1 MASKNSREAA
11 KQAAQAGTMNQRQIW
26 VVLIGLMSGMFLAAL
41 DQSVVSS
48 AMRTIADDLD
58 GLALQAWATTAYLI
72 TSTVSTPIY
81 GKLGDIF
88 GRRPLFMVAIG
99 IFILGSLAT
108 GLAGSMFELA
118 MFRAIQGLG
127 AGGLFSL
134 ALTIVADI
142 VPPRER
148 ARYQGMF
155 LAVFGTSS
163 VAGPVIGGA
172 FAGVDEILFLDGW
185 RWVFLMNLPIGAV
198 SMFMVLTFL
207 HIPHNPRPQQI
218 DWW

>member
-11 KQAAQAGTMNQRQIW
+11 KQAAQSGTMTQRQIW
-26 VVLIGLMSGMFLAAL
+26 IVLMGLMSGMFLAAL
-41 DQSVVSS
+41 DQSVVST

-88 GRRPLFMVAIG
+88 GRRPLFLIAIL
-99 IFILGSLAT
+99 IFIAGSLAT

-118 MFRAIQGLG
+118 IFRAFQGLG

-148 ARYQGMF
+148 ARYQVCSSQS
-155 LAVFGTSS
+155 LAPLQLPDRLS
-163 VAGPVIGGA
+163 VVHLPGLMSFCSWTAG
-172 FAGVDEILFLDGW
+172 AGCF
-185 RWVFLMNLPIGAV
+185 
-198 SMFMVLTFL
+198 
-207 HIPHNPRPQQI
+207 
-218 DWW
+218 